1 MTDTIEAEIAVEAE
15 RLQAQ
20 QAAMQDAPETET
32 PPDDDGGVFDS
43 EVEVDFNASDDDAP
57 EATLGPSPV
66 EPTIDPIIERRA
78 RAMGWRPKNEWQ
90 GPAAVWKDAD
100 AFVDFA
106 DQRMPALRKEN
117 EKFAGDINAMR
128 EAMQGILKQN
138 RQLQERVGQ
147 IGTAT
152 LKQAH
157 QAAMDEGD
165 FDKATQIAERMG
177 AEKAAMAWQKQQN
190 ERQERQASQPPEQ
203 NPDQIPAFKNW
214 ASQNNW
220 YGSDQAR
227 TDYAISI
234 AEKVAQIHN
243 ADTYAF
249 YDTIGREVE
258 RRFGPVNPGN
268 AQPAPAQA
276 QRSGYAP
283 QGESTVRRA
292 SNGTA
297 KPGWNSLP
305 AEARQIGEDLVQN
318 GTMTRAEYVTAY
330 FKD

>member
-1 MTDTIEAEIAVEAE
+1 MTDGIEAEIAAEAE
-15 RLQAQ
+15 RLQTQ
-20 QAAMQDAPETET
+20 QAAAMQDAPETEN
-32 PPDDDGGVFDS
+32 PPDDGGVFDS
-43 EVEVDFNASDDDAP
+43 EVEVDFNASEDVAP
-57 EATLGPSPV
+57 EADPAPAESTV
-66 EPTIDPIIERRA
+66 DPIVERRA
-78 RAMGWRPKNEWQ
+78 RAMGWRPKDEWQ
-90 GPAAVWKDAD
+90 GPSAVWKDAD

-165 FDKATQIAERMG
+165 FDKATKIAKRMG
-177 AEKAAMAWQKQQN
+177 AEEAAQAWQKQQA
-190 ERQERQASQPPEQ
+190 ERHESQAAQVPEQ
-203 NPDQIPAFKNW
+203 NPDELPAFKNW
-214 ASQNNW
+214 QSQNNW
-220 YGSDQAR
+220 YGADQAR
-227 TDYAISI
+227 TQYAESI
-234 AEKVAQIHN
+234 AADVAKIHN

-258 RRFGPVNPGN
+258 RKFGPVNPGN

-276 QRSGYAP
+276 QRAAYAP

-305 AEARQIGEDLVQN
+305 AEARSIGEDLVQRGVMN
-318 GTMTRAEYVTAY
+318 RAEYVTAY

>member
-1 MTDTIEAEIAVEAE
+1 MTDTIEAEIAAEAE
-15 RLQAQ
+15 RLQTQ
-20 QAAMQDAPETET
+20 QAAAMQDAPETET
-32 PPDDDGGVFDS
+32 PPDDGGVFDS
-43 EVEVDFNASDDDAP
+43 EVEVDFNASENDAP
-57 EATLGPSPV
+57 EV
-66 EPTIDPIIERRA
+66 EPTPDEPTVDPIIERRA
-78 RAMGWRPKNEWQ
+78 RAMGWRPKDEWQ
-90 GPAAVWKDAD
+90 GPPAVWKDAD

-117 EKFAGDINAMR
+117 ERFAGDINVMR
-128 EAMQGILKQN
+128 QAMQDMLKQN

-152 LKQAH
+152 LRQAH

-165 FDKATQIAERMG
+165 VDKATKIAKRMG
-177 AEKAAMAWQKQQN
+177 AEEAAQAWQKQQT
-190 ERQERQASQPPEQ
+190 ERQESQATQVPEQ
-203 NPDQIPAFKNW
+203 NPDELPAFKNW
-214 ASQNNW
+214 QSQNNW
-220 YGSDQAR
+220 YGADQAR
-227 TDYAISI
+227 TQYAESI
-234 AEKVAQIHN
+234 AADVAKIHN

-258 RRFGPVNPGN
+258 RKFGPANPGN
-268 AQPAPAQA
+268 AQPAPAQT
-276 QRSGYAP
+276 QRAAYAP

-305 AEARQIGEDLVQN
+305 AEARSIGEDLVQRGVMN
-318 GTMTRAEYVTAY
+318 RAEYVTAY